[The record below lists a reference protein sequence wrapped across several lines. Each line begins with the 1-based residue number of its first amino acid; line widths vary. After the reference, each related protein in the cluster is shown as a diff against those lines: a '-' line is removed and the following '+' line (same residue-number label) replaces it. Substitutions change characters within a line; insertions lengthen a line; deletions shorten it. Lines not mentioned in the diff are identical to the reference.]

1 MFFPW
6 RRSESSEKQ
15 ASLSNG
21 GPSRSPA
28 QAIGPERRA
37 ARAHGGLRIGPF
49 KHCVSAAI
57 ATAALLA
64 GLAVPVAAGGDPEPT
79 VAEGEIAALD
89 EELPELRTEK
99 SRTYET
105 EDGRRVARLWT
116 GPVNFQDAG
125 GKWRAIDNTLRPAV
139 GGGYENAANGYRAH
153 LPDSADQ
160 PVRFGAKGEWV
171 SFALKEA
178 RGPGSALQDTAR
190 YPDARPA
197 TTLSYTATNAGL
209 REKLTLES
217 AAAPGTFRYALRTS
231 AGLSAQENAAGGID
245 FRNRSGRL
253 AFAFA
258 PPLMYDSSDSSD
270 GISRAVSLRLEQSL
284 AGQELVLT
292 ADPQWLF
299 SPERRYPVTIDPD
312 IMYIESGVDDTTLRF
327 RGANQDCY
335 ITSGPSAD
343 TKLCASASHTRL
355 KVGRDS
361 AGNTSRSLLRFDVQ
375 NTLPRNIHLID
386 AKLRLRLATRTGTA
400 STPIAVHRA
409 TRSWSADATWN
420 RFNATTA
427 WTNPGG
433 DFLTP
438 AADTTDVGASGQY
451 FWSPLRA
458 SVQRWV
464 DGTIANQGLLVKA
477 ADESQGDLFEF
488 ESSLD
493 SNANPPYLDVLYE
506 PASGARPY
514 YTFET
519 QQLNDRMSLSVN
531 VASGNLLVRAPDIQ
545 IAGTGLDLSVERFFN
560 SGLQRNAE
568 LGTGWTMDGGRQVRL
583 RYGLNGEAILYGP
596 SGYVVTFTKNP
607 DNTFNTPPGF
617 NATLTKDTTSN
628 TAKLAFHRT
637 GITLNFN
644 NPAGATEGAI
654 KSVVDQNG
662 NTISYA
668 YDTTTGPAAGRLTEI
683 TDTRGRKVE
692 FVYDSGH
699 PQRIEYVHDVAGNRY
714 YDYDYEPAS
723 GNDLTSYTDPTDPT
737 GKVTHYEYEPNT
749 HELEAITDPKGN
761 VTEINYVPGAI
772 PKKIASIERLA
783 PGQAEGTGD
792 KWTFSYQSPGTDCNS
807 ADPNFGMTVL
817 TDPEDHTTKY
827 CYDADGRVLKVI
839 DGNGR
844 PQSVSYTPNKNDI
857 ATYTSPSYA
866 TLGVNASFTY
876 NSDDSLTD
884 IVSPTGTGANM
895 TSKLSYA
902 GASPCRPGG
911 DYYKY
916 YPESFTNAQG
926 RKTSFCYDDQ
936 GNVTSVSD
944 QAAGAISIERLRPDH
959 QVTKVTDGN
968 GSQTTYTYYPNG
980 ELKTITPPAP
990 LGATTITYDALSRV
1004 STVKDGKLQTR
1015 TYAYDNL
1022 DRVKKITFDDTS
1034 STSYAYDANGNVD
1047 FREDRDSPTDTPD
1060 TTDYDY
1066 DHLNQVTDEFF
1077 PDGGHNGYTYD
1088 DVGNLATL
1096 NDGDGSTIYTYDAGN
1111 RPKTIREPEGRC
1123 TTSPTVLCTRF
1134 TYEDLPDGRST
1145 VKRSY
1150 PNGVDMLTTLDAA
1163 GRTQQVLS
1171 SKGAS
1176 TLRRFDYDY
1185 RDPGG
1190 RETELV
1196 QKAGDFGSGITEATW
1211 EYTYDPRDRLEVAD
1225 LKSGTQ
1231 QLAHYDYRY
1240 DGAGNMT
1247 FANKNGSL
1255 TSYAYNR
1262 ANELCWSVSADLTP
1276 TMPCGAAPAGAVSY
1290 SHDKNGNMLG
1300 NSVGLAHEYN
1310 AKDQTTKAVVPAGR
1324 SANVIEYNGPNQLE
1338 RVKADGTSSK
1348 FSLLGMRRQA
1358 PAPDTT
1364 QPIYFTRDE
1373 QGNLIN
1379 ARRTGASDY
1388 YYLFDGLGSVVGL
1401 VDESGN
1407 LVRSYSYDPFG
1418 NVRTDRDHTGA
1429 APEDFFRFA
1438 GGYQAEGGLYHF
1450 AMRYYKPGLGRW
1462 TQEDAIEQPED
1473 LQSANRYSYA
1483 GNNPVNFVD
1492 TTGLFFASS
1501 WFKKGKEAYE
1511 GYKKWRK
1518 TPAGA
1523 CAEFAALTLITRGLY
1538 ARLGA
1543 SARVV
1548 KRADPNKSCAVGALT
1563 TELGA
1568 RR

>member
-1 MFFPW
+1 M
-6 RRSESSEKQ
+6 R
-15 ASLSNG
+15 G
-21 GPSRSPA
+21 DG
-28 QAIGPERRA
+28 
-37 ARAHGGLRIGPF
+37 RAHGRLRLGPF
-49 KHCVSAAI
+49 GRGIPAAV

-64 GLAVPVAAGGDPEPT
+64 ALAVPVAAGGTAEPRI
-79 VAEGEIAALD
+79 ADGAIAALD
-89 EELPELRTEK
+89 EELPELRSDN

-105 EDGRRVARLWT
+105 EDGRRVARVWT

-125 GKWRAIDNTLRPAV
+125 GKWRAIDNTLRPTP
-139 GGGYENAANGYRAH
+139 GGGYENAANGYSAH
-153 LPDSADQ
+153 LPERADQ

-178 RGPGSALQDTAR
+178 RGPGSALQNTAR

-197 TTLSYTATNAGL
+197 TTLSYTATNTGL
-209 REKLTLES
+209 REELTLGS

-231 AGLSAQENAAGGID
+231 IGLSAQGNGAGGID
-245 FRNRSGRL
+245 FRTRSGRL

-258 PPLMYDSSDSSD
+258 PPLMYDSSDTPA
-270 GISRAVSLRLEQSL
+270 GISGAVSLRLEQSP
-284 AGQELVLT
+284 AGQEVVLR
-292 ADPQWLF
+292 ADPQWLL

-343 TKLCASASHTRL
+343 TKFCASASHTRL

-386 AKLRLRLATRTGTA
+386 AKLRLRLATRTGSAT
-400 STPIAVHRA
+400 TPIAVHRA
-409 TRSWSADATWN
+409 TRSWTADATWN

-438 AADTTDVGASGQY
+438 AADTTDVGGIGEY

-458 SVQRWV
+458 TVQRWV

-477 ADESQGDLFEF
+477 ADETQGDLFEF
-488 ESSLD
+488 ESSHNN
-493 SNANPPYLDVLYE
+493 NANPPYLDVLYE

-514 YTFET
+514 YTFNT
-519 QQLNDRMSLSVN
+519 HQLDDRMSLSVN
-531 VASGNLLVRAPDIQ
+531 VASGNLLVRAPDIK
-545 IAGTGLDLSVERFFN
+545 IPGTGLDLSVERFFN

-617 NATLTKDTTSN
+617 NATLTKDTTNN

-637 GITLNFN
+637 GVTLNFN
-644 NPAGATEGAI
+644 NPNGATEGAI

-749 HELEAITDPKGN
+749 HELESITDPEGN
-761 VTEINYVPGAI
+761 VTEINYVAGAI
-772 PKKIASIERLA
+772 PKKVASIERLA
-783 PGQAEGTGD
+783 PGQAEGTGE
-792 KWTFSYQSPGTDCNS
+792 KWTFSYQSPGGDCNS
-807 ADPNFGMTVL
+807 SDPNFGMTVL

-827 CYDADGRVLKVI
+827 CYDSDGRVLKVV

-844 PQSVSYTPNKNDI
+844 AQSVGYTPNKNDI
-857 ATYTSPSYA
+857 ATYTNPSYA
-866 TLGVNASFTY
+866 TLGVNASLTY

-884 IVSPTGTGANM
+884 IVTPTGTGANM

-902 GASPCRPGG
+902 GSEPCRPAG
-911 DYYKY
+911 DYYKH
-916 YPESFTNAQG
+916 YPESYTNAQG
-926 RKTSFCYDDQ
+926 RKTSFCYDDR
-936 GNVTSVSD
+936 GNTTSVSD
-944 QAAGAISIERLRPDH
+944 EAAGAISIERLRPDR

-968 GSQTTYTYYPNG
+968 GSQTTYAYYPNG

-1004 STVKDGKLQTR
+1004 KTVKDGKLQTR
-1015 TYAYDNL
+1015 TYEYDEL
-1022 DRVKKITFDDTS
+1022 DRVTKITFDDTS
-1034 STSYAYDANGNVD
+1034 STSYTYDANGNVD

-1060 TTDYDY
+1060 PTDYDY
-1066 DHLNQVTDEFF
+1066 DHLNQVTSEDFS
-1077 PDGGHNGYTYD
+1077 DGGHNGYSYD

-1096 NDGDGSTIYTYDAGN
+1096 NDGDGSTIYAYDAGN
-1111 RPKTIREPEGRC
+1111 RPKTVREPGGSC
-1123 TTSPTVLCTRF
+1123 TSSPTVLCTKF
-1134 TYEDLPDGRST
+1134 TYQDLPDGRST
-1145 VKRSY
+1145 VKRTY

-1185 RDPGG
+1185 TDPQG
-1190 RETELV
+1190 RQTSLV
-1196 QKAGDFGSGITEATW
+1196 HTMTDTGSGVTDRTW
-1211 EYTYDPRDRLEVAD
+1211 HYFYDERGRLIVANLTTLSGAPAGGYGYEYDDVGNVVVAN
-1225 LKSGTQ
+1225 K
-1231 QLAHYDYRY
+1231 
-1240 DGAGNMT
+1240 DGAR
-1247 FANKNGSL
+1247 
-1255 TSYAYNR
+1255 TSHAYND
-1262 ANELCWSVSADLTP
+1262 ANELCWTASGEVTP
-1276 TMPCGAAPAGAVSY
+1276 RQCDAPPSGAVTY
-1290 SHDKNGNMLG
+1290 THDKNGNMRG
-1300 NSVGLAHEYN
+1300 NSVGLLLEYN
-1310 AKDQTTKAVVPAGR
+1310 AKDQTTKATHPVGR
-1324 SANVIEYNGPNQLE
+1324 SANSIEYLGPNQLE
-1338 RVKADGTSSK
+1338 RVQVDGTTFK
-1348 FSLLGMRRQA
+1348 YSLLGMRRQN
-1358 PAPDTT
+1358 PGPGTS
-1364 QPIYFTRDE
+1364 QPVYFTRDE
-1373 QGNLIN
+1373 QGGLIG
-1379 ARRTGASDY
+1379 ARRTNASDY

-1401 VDESGN
+1401 VNESGN
-1407 LVRSYSYDPFG
+1407 LMRSYNYDPFG
-1418 NVRTDRDHTGA
+1418 NIRTDIDHTGT
-1429 APEDFFRFA
+1429 APEDFFRFV
-1438 GGYQAEGGLYHF
+1438 GGYHSESNQYHF
-1450 AMRYYKPGLGRW
+1450 GMRYYRPGLGRW
-1462 TQEDAIEQPED
+1462 TQQDPISSPAD
-1473 LQSANRYSYA
+1473 LQEANRYAYV

-1492 TTGLFFASS
+1492 PSGLIGVGPDLGKFFSDVAEIAH
-1501 WFKKGKEAYE
+1501 KEGPKAGAKGSIYWGGGFAAYE
-1511 GYKKWRK
+1511 
-1518 TPAGA
+1518 
-1523 CAEFAALTLITRGLY
+1523 
-1538 ARLGA
+1538 LGRRHA
-1543 SARVV
+1543 VPWWQREV
-1548 KRADPNKSCAVGALT
+1548 KRIGKALRS
-1563 TELGA
+1563 GPA
-1568 RR
+1568 R